1 MKYSVQSFFGEQE
14 LRAITTV
21 CYFTHILKQNK
32 MARAEVG
39 NVVDRV
45 VKLVVI
51 LVGEVISVKDSKD
64 N

>member
-1 MKYSVQSFFGEQE
+1 
-14 LRAITTV
+14 
-21 CYFTHILKQNK
+21 
-32 MARAEVG
+32 MAMAEVG